1 MASIIK
7 VNIGRQRKK
16 YRLRNMPEYRKKSFR
31 QREVFPCFEFI
42 ASIFLFLVALAILAV
57 IVCLLS

>member
-16 YRLRNMPEYRKKSFR
+16 YRLRNMPEYRRKSSR
-31 QREVFPCFEFI
+31 QYEVFPCFEFL
-42 ASIFLFLVALAILAV
+42 ASIFIFLVVLAILAV